1 MTTTYIKELFDIF
14 NEIIDNSDKSKKELL
29 IIQLIVKCYEN
40 LNDINEL
47 FKGNKS
53 NIDPNINSLDKLFEY
68 TYNGNEKTE
77 NIYIK
82 FLILIDKIRSQI
94 FNLED
99 VKRLL
104 ELNKKSFGL
113 FDEEMKN
120 FFLITNEEIL
130 KKNKEL
136 FNLKR
141 IKEYK
146 EKLTKIHNLEILQ
159 SNKNEF
165 KQIIDDFIF
174 NISKK
179 IKYISDKYNDILSKI
194 AINVKS
200 ININFI
206 GELNDIFILKY
217 FNNYFNSFIKNIK
230 KSLIDNIN
238 KNEFIKILFEHFKK
252 NINDFNFPSLK
263 DVVEDLIKKYE
274 SFKNNI
280 YEVDIKQINIKKLLQ
295 YDELFNTNN
304 GEWKTDIKKDPQIN
318 KYKEIYDDLL
328 VKLKPDKIEVSK
340 EFTELYNYSEKIK
353 SINEKIQKKEKL
365 QETEFDFINNFDNI
379 IELII
384 SKNSSNNEL
393 IKQAEIVK
401 KAFKEIKINDL
412 EIKEFVKEEKK
423 KGRVVK
429 DVINKKDRD
438 LETLYFE
445 DYITFFKFPLKI
457 LTYGG
462 ILFAFIVLFISFLGL
477 LILIYDIIINTITL
491 FVNSAN
497 STNNLSLDYITK
509 DIIKCNKD
517 NYDNDRFLILT
528 EQKQNLSIFNI
539 GVYIIYLLIF
549 YLITYLILVFY
560 TIQMKLKFEGSIND
574 IDNKNVYLIMIII
587 LIFYSLIHLLIFKY
601 LFKPY
606 VYIPYKNI
614 NDEEKNIDKMIAK
627 YIIVETDTTP
637 KKIIKFNDLF
647 ELLYD
652 ASKID
657 DLSDYFL
664 REIKNENIDGCLV
677 QKIIIYNLYEYL
689 RKYVI
694 FDDVFKNKFKTYCS
708 TLEDKTITF
717 ISMLKNDE
725 INIISNYHEELNFIN
740 KLDDKSIEFYNILN
754 ADVSKKLKE
763 INKIIITH
771 NKTTLPFF
779 ITIVYMIIIFLLNLI
794 FIYFIIKQIIADE
807 TDAYHKYIKTASI
820 ILNDNIYNKIL
831 KYFNLN
837 V

>member
-14 NEIIDNSDKSKKELL
+14 NGILNETLPKKELL

-318 KYKEIYDDLL
+318 KYK
-328 VKLKPDKIEVSK
+328 
-340 EFTELYNYSEKIK
+340 
-353 SINEKIQKKEKL
+353 
-365 QETEFDFINNFDNI
+365 
-379 IELII
+379 
-384 SKNSSNNEL
+384 
-393 IKQAEIVK
+393 
-401 KAFKEIKINDL
+401 
-412 EIKEFVKEEKK
+412 
-423 KGRVVK
+423 
-429 DVINKKDRD
+429 
-438 LETLYFE
+438 
-445 DYITFFKFPLKI
+445 
-457 LTYGG
+457 
-462 ILFAFIVLFISFLGL
+462 
-477 LILIYDIIINTITL
+477 
-491 FVNSAN
+491 
-497 STNNLSLDYITK
+497 
-509 DIIKCNKD
+509 
-517 NYDNDRFLILT
+517 
-528 EQKQNLSIFNI
+528 
-539 GVYIIYLLIF
+539 
-549 YLITYLILVFY
+549 
-560 TIQMKLKFEGSIND
+560 
-574 IDNKNVYLIMIII
+574 
-587 LIFYSLIHLLIFKY
+587 
-601 LFKPY
+601 
-606 VYIPYKNI
+606 
-614 NDEEKNIDKMIAK
+614 
-627 YIIVETDTTP
+627 
-637 KKIIKFNDLF
+637 
-647 ELLYD
+647 
-652 ASKID
+652 
-657 DLSDYFL
+657 
-664 REIKNENIDGCLV
+664 
-677 QKIIIYNLYEYL
+677 
-689 RKYVI
+689 
-694 FDDVFKNKFKTYCS
+694 
-708 TLEDKTITF
+708 
-717 ISMLKNDE
+717 
-725 INIISNYHEELNFIN
+725 
-740 KLDDKSIEFYNILN
+740 
-754 ADVSKKLKE
+754 
-763 INKIIITH
+763 
-771 NKTTLPFF
+771 
-779 ITIVYMIIIFLLNLI
+779 
-794 FIYFIIKQIIADE
+794 
-807 TDAYHKYIKTASI
+807 
-820 ILNDNIYNKIL
+820 
-831 KYFNLN
+831 
-837 V
+837 